1 MAPPAPPTWGAVLR
15 APPPVGCHSG
25 GVARRAGLRGAG
37 VGTLVRLAE
46 PHKKGGDRRG
56 TDGAAVHYRPSPS
69 PPTAT
74 RTGSPPLVPLCA
86 VRPPLQCHPPRRPP
100 YQSAAA
106 MASSRSTAEAPT
118 EEMASPRAGRT
129 TPAPSGTPASATAK
143 SGSYAAGSP
152 RVGRAPGSTG
162 AFKVKGSTTAT
173 LRAGGAATSAPAT
186 PAGATSQVARPWRRP
201 GARQPAGRARPT
213 PRPRAG
219 SPRRRGVKQLY
230 CRFPP
235 AVPSRR
241 RGRHR
246 PPVCRVRRRGRL
258 GRTR

>member
-1 MAPPAPPTWGAVLR
+1 VLGPGAAPVLASEGRPGSWGRPRRGKGVRAVAVRWKRRRGPGVRPRVREGPANRALWANRGGVPSMAPPAPPTWGAVLR

-143 SGSYAAGSP
+143 
-152 RVGRAPGSTG
+152 
-162 AFKVKGSTTAT
+162 
-173 LRAGGAATSAPAT
+173 
-186 PAGATSQVARPWRRP
+186 
-201 GARQPAGRARPT
+201 
-213 PRPRAG
+213 
-219 SPRRRGVKQLY
+219 
-230 CRFPP
+230 
-235 AVPSRR
+235 
-241 RGRHR
+241 
-246 PPVCRVRRRGRL
+246 
-258 GRTR
+258 